1 MVSITLYHCGL
12 LVFQNN
18 LKSSNRPDTKFK
30 VEPIPL
36 STVRPLIFKTIQ
48 MGDLRRRTPRSWR
61 NRLIQSFAMRWRRWS
76 GTLVSSKKLIYEVE
90 DLIRYLYLWDPR
102 WGGGDDQVL
111 LWAPR
116 SWCNRLIQ
124 SFAMRWRRFMIR
136 YFFELQESLLWG
148 GGDDQVH
155 LWAPRSLVMRWRRW
169 SGTFVSSKKLVHVQ
183 QIDTE
188 LRYEVEEMI
197 RNICELQEASLWG
210 GGDDQ
215 VHLWAPR
222 SLCNRLIQSFAMR
235 WRRWSGTFAVCV

>member
-48 MGDLRRRTPRSWR
+48 MGDLRRVNFKEKNT
-61 NRLIQSFAMRWRRWS
+61 
-76 GTLVSSKKLIYEVE
+76 KKLAQQIDTELRYEVE
-90 DLIRYLYLWDPR
+90 E
-102 WGGGDDQVL
+102 
-111 LWAPR
+111 
-116 SWCNRLIQ
+116 
-124 SFAMRWRRFMIR
+124 MIR
-136 YFFELQESLLWG
+136 YFGELQEAYLWG
-148 GGDDQVH
+148 GGFDQVP
-155 LWAPRSLVMRWRRW
+155 LFVRSQMRWRRW

-197 RNICELQEASLWG
+197 RNICELQAASLWG